1 MEPLTSMS
9 RFHSLSLG
17 GQEPGLFS
25 YAQIVHLLKAEFAR
39 ARRYEIPL
47 ACFVVRVDRLESLRD
62 LYGFRAKGFILD
74 RVVRMLRREIRACD
88 VLGQAPDDQ
97 LMLIAPHADR
107 DGALAMADRLRASIA
122 DCEFEV
128 EGKAIRVTLSFGGAI
143 YEERNTLFYD
153 ALVYAAEEAADHV
166 VRAGGNGVLLREP
179 GGEGEEA
186 DDRLDSEAD

>member
-1 MEPLTSMS
+1 MASSTDMS

-17 GQEPGLFS
+17 GNEAGLFS

-39 ARRYEIPL
+39 ARRYQIPL
-47 ACFVVRVDRLESLRD
+47 ACFVVRLDRLDSLRD

-74 RVVRMLRREIRACD
+74 RVVRVLRREIRACD

-97 LMLIAPHADR
+97 LLLIAPHTDR
-107 DGALAMADRLRASIA
+107 EGAQAMAERLRTTIA

-143 YEERNTLFYD
+143 YQERNTLFYD
-153 ALVYAAEEAADHV
+153 ALVYAAEEAADQV
-166 VRAGGNGVLLREP
+166 LRAGGNAVLFREP
-179 GGEGEEA
+179 GGDADDG
-186 DDRLDSEAD
+186 DDRLDLDQS